1 MTKEN
6 NVKTSQD
13 NQSFNQHMNPLN
25 RSHSIWL
32 NFYTEPFT
40 GVFQVV
46 SNDMKTHTI
55 VIFFTGVTL
64 N

>member
-25 RSHSIWL
+25 RSQSIWL

-40 GVFQVV
+40 GV
-46 SNDMKTHTI
+46 
-55 VIFFTGVTL
+55 L
-64 N
+64 